1 MRLCCTR
8 SAPKAHQKR
17 TKRSTLPYHHQNNQ
31 NISADYVMCFHTS
44 ISAGTFF
51 TLQNYNQIYINCLVW
66 FALIALWFCMWLFFW
81 TFCPLAGSLDS
92 GVAAQGAVAGM
103 LPETSRPWYSS
114 TSLASSDLASPGA
127 VRLPSANPSTATPSQ
142 GNGGEFYP
150 KQHLFGFFAPCIY
163 LHPCWITTRS
173 HLWVCALEDRQ
184 DHEEWRHAFFT
195 SDFEMQFTS
204 VGHDSPC

>member
-1 MRLCCTR
+1 MRLCRTR

-17 TKRSTLPYHHQNNQ
+17 TKLSTLPYHHQNNQ

-150 KQHLFGFFAPCIY
+150 KQHLFGFFAPCI
-163 LHPCWITTRS
+163 
-173 HLWVCALEDRQ
+173 
-184 DHEEWRHAFFT
+184 FT
-195 SDFEMQFTS
+195 SMLNEHEVTPMGVCPAWGQTAPDFTWR
-204 VGHDSPC
+204 

>member
-1 MRLCCTR
+1 MFSYLNLCWHILYP
-8 SAPKAHQKR
+8 SKLQPDIHQ
-17 TKRSTLPYHHQNNQ
+17 LLGMVCIDCIMILHV
-31 NISADYVMCFHTS
+31 I
-44 ISAGTFF
+44 
-51 TLQNYNQIYINCLVW
+51 
-66 FALIALWFCMWLFFW
+66 FFW

-163 LHPCWITTRS
+163 LHPCWINTRS
-173 HLWVCALEDRQ
+173 HLWVCALEDWQ
-184 DHEEWRHAFFT
+184 DHEEWRHTFFT
-195 SDFEMQFTS
+195 SEIKFTS

>member
-1 MRLCCTR
+1 MPHQKRIK
-8 SAPKAHQKR
+8 SAPKAHKTQHCPIPS
-17 TKRSTLPYHHQNNQ
+17 TKQSK
-31 NISADYVMCFHTS
+31 ISADYVTHLHTS

-51 TLQNYNQIYINCLVW
+51 TLQYYNQIYINCLVW

-163 LHPCWITTRS
+163 LHPCWINTRS

-184 DHEEWRHAFFT
+184 DHEEWRHTIFT
-195 SDFEMQFTS
+195 SVMKFTS
-204 VGHDSPC
+204 VGHDFPC